1 MTWLETAARL
11 RDRGV
16 SFVIVTVV
24 VVRGHAPRGVGAKML
39 VTDAEIVGSVGG
51 GNLEQTAIE
60 RARTML
66 AAGSSVPEMLV
77 VGLTERAGGD
87 YGVQCCGGEVSL
99 MLEPMHSLRPQIVVF
114 GAGHVGIALAR
125 VLSGLPMDVLLVD
138 SRPEMADSVRLERF
152 DTVANIELRHV
163 NVLYGLEPVLERLRS
178 GALTLVMTHDH
189 LEDIAILE
197 ALLGRNDLG
206 FVGLIGS
213 SAKWLNFQLRL
224 RQKGFSETDLTRV
237 TTPIGVPGVRG
248 KQSEVIAIAV
258 AAQLLSILELPEG

>member
-1 MTWLETAARL
+1 MTWLETAARW

-39 VTDAEIVGSVGG
+39 VADAEIAGSVGG

-60 RARTML
+60 RARAML
-66 AAGSSVPEMLV
+66 LAGSSVPEMLV

-87 YGVQCCGGEVSL
+87 YGVQCCGGEVTL
-99 MLEPMHSLRPQIVVF
+99 MLEPIHTLRPQIVVF
-114 GAGHVGIALAR
+114 GAGHVGVALTR
-125 VLSGLPMDVLLVD
+125 VLSALPVDVLLVD
-138 SRPEMADSVRLERF
+138 SRPEMADPARLVRF
-152 DTVANIELRHV
+152 DSTARVELKHV

-178 GALTLVMTHDH
+178 GALALVMTHDH

-197 ALLGRNDLG
+197 ALLGRDDLG

-213 SAKWLNFQLRL
+213 NAKWLNFQLRL
-224 RQKGFSETDLTRV
+224 RQKGFLETDLARV

-248 KQSEVIAIAV
+248 KQPEVIAIAV
-258 AAQLLSILELPEG
+258 AAQILSMLELPEG

>member
-24 VVRGHAPRGVGAKML
+24 VVRGHAPRRVGAKML
-39 VTDAEIVGSVGG
+39 VTDTEIVGSVGG

-60 RARTML
+60 RARSTL
-66 AAGSSVPEMLV
+66 LTGSNVPELLV

-87 YGVQCCGGEVSL
+87 YGVQCCGGEVTL

-114 GAGHVGIALAR
+114 GAGHVGLALAR
-125 VLSGLPMDVLLVD
+125 VLSGLPVDVLLVD
-138 SRPEMADSVRLERF
+138 SRQERTDPACLERF
-152 DTVANIELRHV
+152 DATARVELKHV

-248 KQSEVIAIAV
+248 KQPEVIAIAV